1 MKYFP
6 KVGKRPDLELLK
18 AVHNAHDSYIISI
31 LPFNLYFK
39 NEDQFSRIYKQ
50 LRGCIQMSTTR

>member
-39 NEDQFSRIYKQ
+39 NEDRFGRIYKQ
-50 LRGCIQMSTTR
+50 LCGCFPMSITR